1 MSDFVIETKKLTKI
15 YGEQTAVSSVDIH
28 VKPGRIYG
36 LLGRN
41 GAGKTLSLI
50 HI

>member
-1 MSDFVIETKKLTKI
+1 MNPVIECRNLVHYFGSKPALK
-15 YGEQTAVSSVDIH
+15 GVSWKVE
-28 VKPGRIYG
+28 PGRVCG